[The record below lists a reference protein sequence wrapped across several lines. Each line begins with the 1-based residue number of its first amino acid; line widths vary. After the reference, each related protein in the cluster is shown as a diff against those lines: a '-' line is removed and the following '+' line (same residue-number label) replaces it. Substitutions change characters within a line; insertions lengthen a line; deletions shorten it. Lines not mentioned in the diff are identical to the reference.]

1 MDIKGLNDSFQT
13 AIGEMKSLIER
24 QTEEI
29 AAHGETSKETA
40 TAIKTSDGLILELQA
55 EFKKAGDT
63 AEATETRLAIAEAKL
78 NRPDFGGGDAYKSV
92 GQQYVESDIFA
103 DHAKSMSVNN
113 RSFREAERKDITD
126 GAGSAGAL
134 TNQMRRDVIFV
145 DPNRPMRV
153 RDLIESVPTTESA
166 VEITREL
173 VFDNQASPQAGQL
186 VAKSQSDIT
195 FELVTQ
201 PVQTL
206 AHYIVASRQI
216 LADAPR
222 LRSFIDGRLSYG
234 LDLEADAQLLYG
246 SGGGQDWLG
255 LFVDSDIPDIGEIA
269 SGTTEANLPGAM
281 INHVRKALTQLQL
294 NNYNMATGVILNPE
308 DWEAIETA
316 KGDDGHY
323 IWAIVPTGA
332 QMMMW
337 RVPVVPTN
345 AVTKDD
351 FLLGDFRLGATLYD
365 REQKSVRISE
375 SHGTV
380 FVENGVV
387 ILAEE
392 RAAFGIE
399 LPNAFAKG
407 QFTVAAP

>member
-1 MDIKGLNDSFQT
+1 MDIKELKEGFDT
-13 AIGEMKSLIER
+13 ALGEMKGLIER

-29 AAHGETSKETA
+29 KTHGESSKETA
-40 TAIKTSDGLILELQA
+40 TAIKKNDTIILELQA
-55 EFKKAGDT
+55 ELKAAGDT
-63 AEATETRLAIAEAKL
+63 SEAVEKRLAIAEAKL
-78 NRPDFGGGDAYKSV
+78 NRPDFGGDEARKSL
-92 GQQYVESDIFA
+92 GQQYIDSAIFK
-103 DHAKSMSVNN
+103 DHAESGAVNN
-113 RSFREAERKDITD
+113 KSFREMERKDITD
-126 GAGSAGAL
+126 GGGSAGAL
-134 TNQMRRDVIFV
+134 TNQMRVDRIFV

-153 RDLIESVPTTESA
+153 RDLIESVPTSESA

-173 VFDNQASPQAGQL
+173 TFDNQASPQAGQL
-186 VAKSQSDIT
+186 VAKAKSDIT

-216 LADAPR
+216 LGDAPR
-222 LRSFIDGRLSYG
+222 LRSFIDGRLNYG
-234 LDLEADAQLLYG
+234 LDLEMDAQVLYG
-246 SGGGQDWLG
+246 SGAGQDFTG
-255 LFVDSDIPDIGEIA
+255 LFVDSDVPDIGEIA
-269 SGTTEANLPGAM
+269 AGTTEANRPGAM
-281 INHVRKALTQLQL
+281 INHVRSALTQLQL

-316 KGDDGHY
+316 KSDDGQY
-323 IWAIVPTGA
+323 LWAIVPTGA

-337 RVPVVPTN
+337 RVPVISTN

-351 FLLGDFRLGATLYD
+351 FLLGDFRMGATVYD
-365 REQKSVRISE
+365 REQKSIRISE

-407 QFTVAAP
+407 KFTVAT